1 MANSLFSTR
10 TLDCKDLH
18 VYLKTLPSHILDR
31 LYNHPATCLAVFR
44 ELPEIGKHYVMRLLF
59 VEQPVSQAVIGLWI
73 NNRHINEHH
82 ICTRA
87 LSDLRIWY
95 EQPLPGGMQGWIL
108 NSTFKTNM
116 KTALLGGG
124 EPWTGRGAVPLP
136 SDKNSKDVEFLDKYA
151 VERWECV
158 LHFMV
163 GSNEGKDGISGDT
176 IEVLKHSGLMK
187 LEEGEPMP
195 FITPG
200 GFQFLLMDTPS
211 QIWFFMLQYLDMVD
225 SRGLDLVECLSF
237 LFQLSFSTLGKDYST
252 ESMSEGQQRFLQHL
266 REFGLVYQRKRKE
279 KRYYP
284 TRLAIN
290 LASGL
295 SSITSDSNRKG
306 FIVVETNYRIYAYTD
321 SPLNIALL
329 ALFSEMLYRFP
340 NMAVANLTRDSVRAA
355 LIRGITAEQIISF
368 LRTRA
373 HQEMAKEGP
382 ALPPTIIDQIRL
394 WELERDRFK
403 FNDGVLYSQFLSQ
416 GDFEKLRDYAK
427 DLGVLVWDNNQ
438 KRVMVVSRA
447 GHDTVKKYWKQLKQ
461 SGNS

>member
-1 MANSLFSTR
+1 MAALFSSR

-18 VYLKTLPSHILDR
+18 SYLKTLSSHILDR
-31 LYNHPATCLAVFR
+31 LYNHPATCLAVYR
-44 ELPEIGKHYVMRLLF
+44 ELPELAKHYVMRLLF
-59 VEQPVSQAVIGLWI
+59 VDQPVSQAVISLWV
-73 NNRHINEHH
+73 NNKHAQEHRLS
-82 ICTRA
+82 TRA
-87 LSDLRIWY
+87 LTDLRIWY

-108 NSTFKTNM
+108 NMTFKANM

-124 EPWTGRGAVPLP
+124 KPWTGRGKAPLP
-136 SDKNSKDVEFLDKYA
+136 PDRNSRDVEFLDKYA
-151 VERWECV
+151 IERWECV

-163 GSNEGKDGISGDT
+163 GSREGTDGVSRDT

-187 LEEGEPMP
+187 VEEGDPLP
-195 FITPG
+195 YITPG

-252 ESMSEGQQRFLQHL
+252 DGMSDGQQRFLQHL

-295 SSITSDSNRKG
+295 TSIGTDSHRQG
-306 FIVVETNYRIYAYTD
+306 FIVVETNYRLYAYTD

-329 ALFSEMLYRFP
+329 ALFTEMLYRFP
-340 NMAVANLTRDSVRAA
+340 NMAVGNLSRDSVRAA
-355 LIRGITAEQIISF
+355 LMRGITAEQIISF
-368 LRTRA
+368 LRSHA
-373 HQEMAKEGP
+373 HPEMMKEKPSLP
-382 ALPPTIIDQIRL
+382 AVIIDQVRL

-416 GDFEKLRDYAK
+416 SDFEKLRDYAK
-427 DLGVLVWDNNQ
+427 ELGVLVWDNNN

-447 GHDTVKKYWKQLKQ
+447 GHDSVKKYWKQQKQ
-461 SGNS
+461 S

>member
-1 MANSLFSTR
+1 MAALLSTK

-18 VYLKTLPSHILDR
+18 GYLKTLSSYTLDR

-44 ELPEIGKHYVMRLLF
+44 ELPQLAKHYIMRLLLID
-59 VEQPVSQAVIGLWI
+59 QPVSQAVIGLWSNNKYI
-73 NNRHINEHH
+73 NDHR
-82 ICTRA
+82 RA
-87 LSDLRIWY
+87 VQALTDLRIWY
-95 EQPLPGGMQGWIL
+95 EQPLPGGMQGRMV
-108 NSTFKTNM
+108 NATFKANM

-124 EPWTGRGAVPLP
+124 KPWTGRGGGVLP
-136 SDKNSKDVEFLDKYA
+136 PDKNSRDVEFLDKYA
-151 VERWECV
+151 LERWECV

-163 GSNEGKDGISGDT
+163 GSTEGADGVSRDT

-187 LEEGEPMP
+187 VEEGDPVP
-195 FITPG
+195 YITPA
-200 GFQFLLMDTPS
+200 GFQFLLMDTGS
-211 QIWFFMLQYLDMVD
+211 QVWYFILQYLDMTD
-225 SRGLDLVECLSF
+225 SRGLDLVECLS
-237 LFQLSFSTLGKDYST
+237 LMFQLSFSTLGKDYST
-252 ESMSEGQQRFLQHL
+252 EGMSDGQSRFLQHL

-295 SSITSDSNRKG
+295 SGIVTDSHRQG
-306 FIVVETNYRIYAYTD
+306 YIVVETNYRLYAYTE
-321 SPLNIALL
+321 SSLNIALL

-368 LRTRA
+368 LKSHA
-373 HQEMAKEGP
+373 HSEMVKQTP
-382 ALPPTIIDQIRL
+382 SLPPTIVDQVRL

-403 FNDGVLYSQFLSQ
+403 FDDGVLYSQFLSQ
-416 GDFEKLRDYAK
+416 ADFEKLRDFAK
-427 DLGVLVWDNNQ
+427 EQGVLVWDNTN

-447 GHDTVKKYWKQLKQ
+447 GHDSVKRFWKQQK
-461 SGNS
+461 NS